1 MAGTASS
8 GRRKK
13 SAQAHVLSGTF
24 RDDRHAGSEAPP
36 APAGVPEMP
45 MPLEGDALG
54 EWHRMIRRLSQLG
67 TLSLVDDACLYQ
79 HCLLFAETEQLR
91 SDQETA
97 RGSARILEENIR
109 DVEGPELVELFRQI
123 AQLRKDIK
131 GYSSS
136 LRSNHMAARQYLVEF
151 GLTPSAR
158 TRVKLPPQKP
168 QADPAK
174 AKYGSLA
181 G

>member
-1 MAGTASS
+1 MSGTANS

-13 SAQAHVLSGTF
+13 SAQAHVLNGTF
-24 RDDRHAGSEAPP
+24 RGDRHAGSDAPEAPVG
-36 APAGVPEMP
+36 APEMP
-45 MPLEGDALG
+45 KPLEGDAG
-54 EWHRMIRRLSQLG
+54 AEWTRMIRRMGQMG
-67 TLSLVDDACLYQ
+67 TLSLVDDAVLYQ

-91 SDQETA
+91 ADQDAA
-97 RGSARILEENIR
+97 RGSVAILEENIR
-109 DVEGPELVELFRQI
+109 DVEGGELVELFRQI

-136 LRSNHMAARQYLVEF
+136 LRSNHMAMRQYLVEF

-158 TRVKLPPQKP
+158 SRVKAPAQKP
-168 QADPAK
+168 QVDPAK
-174 AKYGSLA
+174 AKYGALA